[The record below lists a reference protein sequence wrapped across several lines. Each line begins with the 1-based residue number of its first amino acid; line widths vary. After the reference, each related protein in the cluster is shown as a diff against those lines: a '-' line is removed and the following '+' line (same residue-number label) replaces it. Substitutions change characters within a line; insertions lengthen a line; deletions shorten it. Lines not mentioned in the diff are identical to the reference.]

1 MVLNT
6 TNGMFDV
13 SSVARSA
20 GFALSSP
27 RGSWGSAA
35 LHSRAGSPAEHLGW
49 GARLYAVAALRGLR
63 QIQPMNL
70 IRASW
75 SEFVV
80 HPRLVG
86 HGPTLFAGL
95 SKHIDLK
102 LVGRLELGS
111 GAVAMRYEPRR

>member
-35 LHSRAGSPAEHLGW
+35 LHPRAGSPAEHLGW

-70 IRASW
+70 VFQVLNSQT
-75 SEFVV
+75 VDKN
-80 HPRLVG
+80 LY
-86 HGPTLFAGL
+86 L
-95 SKHIDLK
+95 S
-102 LVGRLELGS
+102 RS
-111 GAVAMRYEPRR
+111 